1 MRPGRREMV
10 VGVILVAWTLLAGV
24 VVHRYPGP
32 NALDRWGFSALG
44 PSLRSSVLIRIT
56 DLGGFPV
63 LAAGSVLAALVVVG
77 RDRWR
82 AAACLCGPA
91 LATVLVEW
99 VVKPV
104 VGRRYLEVLTF
115 PSGRVTVVASLATAW
130 VLAVPGWLR
139 VAVAAAGS
147 VVVVAMTV
155 AVVALR
161 WHYPSDALAGAAFG
175 VGVVLAVDGILQMVG
190 AGWRSGRPGHP
201 DRTRTARRRR
211 GPPSSKVRRPLL
223 LAPTPGVELVV
234 SDGF

>member
-1 MRPGRREMV
+1 MV
-10 VGVILVAWTLLAGV
+10 AGVILLGWTLLAGV
-24 VVHRYPGP
+24 AVHRYPGP

-44 PSLRSSVLIRIT
+44 PSPHSLVLIRIT

-82 AAACLCGPA
+82 AVACLCGPA
-91 LATVLVEW
+91 LAAGLVEW

-115 PSGRVTVVASLATAW
+115 PSGSVAVVAALATTW

-175 VGVVLAVDGILQMVG
+175 VGVVLAVDGVLQMVG
-190 AGWRSGRPGHP
+190 AR
-201 DRTRTARRRR
+201 RT
-211 GPPSSKVRRPLL
+211 SSQLRRP
-223 LAPTPGVELVV
+223 
-234 SDGF
+234 

>member
-1 MRPGRREMV
+1 VVPELFLTSTLARAETAPVRPGRRQMV
-10 VGVILVAWTLLAGV
+10 AGVILLGWTLLAGV
-24 VVHRYPGP
+24 AVHRYPGP
-32 NALDRWGFSALG
+32 NGLDRWGFSAMG
-44 PSLRSSVLIRIT
+44 PSPHSSVLIRIT

-82 AAACLCGPA
+82 AVACLCGPP
-91 LATVLVEW
+91 LAAVLVEW

-115 PSGRVTVVASLATAW
+115 PSGSVAVVAALATAW

-175 VGVVLAVDGILQMVG
+175 VGVVLAVDGVLQMVG
-190 AGWRSGRPGHP
+190 AR
-201 DRTRTARRRR
+201 RT
-211 GPPSSKVRRPLL
+211 SSRLRRP
-223 LAPTPGVELVV
+223 
-234 SDGF
+234 

>member
-1 MRPGRREMV
+1 MV
-10 VGVILVAWTLLAGV
+10 AGVILLGWTLLAGV
-24 VVHRYPGP
+24 AVHRYPGP

-44 PSLRSSVLIRIT
+44 PSPHSLVLIRIT

-82 AAACLCGPA
+82 AVACLCGPA
-91 LATVLVEW
+91 LAAGLVEW

-115 PSGRVTVVASLATAW
+115 PSGSVAVVAALATTW

-175 VGVVLAVDGILQMVG
+175 VGVVLAVDGVLQMVG
-190 AGWRSGRPGHP
+190 AR
-201 DRTRTARRRR
+201 RT
-211 GPPSSKVRRPLL
+211 SSRLRRP
-223 LAPTPGVELVV
+223 
-234 SDGF
+234 